1 MEIKNIVLTEEDH
14 GRLQRLI
21 RSRRHH
27 ANRDA
32 PSLKALELELDRATV
47 VRSKEIPDDVVTMN
61 SRVRVKDLDRGEEV
75 VYQIVFPADADASR
89 NRISVLAPLGT
100 GLLGYRAGT
109 VFEWPVPSGVRRLHI
124 VDVEYQPESTD
135 AAA

>member
-21 RSRRHH
+21 QSRRHH
-27 ANRDA
+27 HHRDA
-32 PSLKALELELDRATV
+32 QGLAALEIELDRATIV
-47 VRSKEIPDDVVTMN
+47 GSKNIPHDVVTMN
-61 SRVRVKDLDRGEEV
+61 SRVRIKDLDRGDEL
-75 VYQIVFPADADASR
+75 VYQIVYPSDADATK

-100 GLLGYRAGT
+100 GLLGYRAGM
-109 VFEWPVPSGVRRLHI
+109 VLEWPVPSGLRRLRI
-124 VDVEYQPESTD
+124 VAVEYQPESAG